1 MAPKLRGADSRR
13 SREDAMREHRHSN
26 RTGGRAASRSV
37 AAVLIIFMI
46 GCASSI
52 TRDTEPGRDAAGNM
66 GAVTAGH
73 PLAAEAGLAVLQSGG
88 LAMDAAI
95 TAAAVLAVARPHMN
109 GIGGDMFLL
118 YHDSATRLT
127 YALNGSGKS
136 GSAKTLEEL
145 KADGLDHMPS
155 SGPLSVSVPGAVGA
169 WSEALRRFGTISFA
183 EALEPAAR
191 LAQAG
196 LPVSERLASDIAG
209 AEAKLREEPEA
220 ARIFLPG
227 GRPPQ
232 PGDVLARPDLA
243 QTLLT
248 LQEKGAAELY
258 DGALGRKVVRFIQDR
273 GGLVRPNDMTM
284 YMPEWTQ
291 PISARYQGFE
301 VQVVPPNSQ
310 GVTLLEELAMLQH
323 HDLAALGHNSPD
335 YLHTISEAIRL
346 AFVDRDHEVAD
357 PRAMRVTTDE
367 LLEPARIRQLAGSI
381 KPGGR
386 APSLDVATSPD
397 HPNTV
402 YVIAV
407 DQYGNVVSLIQSLF
421 ATFGSGL
428 VVPETGIVLQ
438 NRGSLFRFEEDHPNV
453 FAPRRRPFH
462 TLCPVIV
469 LSNDLPWLAVG
480 TPGGDGQTHTL
491 TQVINNIAVFGMTP
505 QEAIDAP
512 RLRRLNDGSLAIE
525 AAVPQEVRDALAAR
539 GYTVHARSGL
549 TAEFGGAQAVLVDQI
564 SGRRRAGADRRREGW
579 AVAY

>member
-1 MAPKLRGADSRR
+1 MPEHHRTTFSRLTAG
-13 SREDAMREHRHSN
+13 SA
-26 RTGGRAASRSV
+26 V
-37 AAVLIIFMI
+37 ALLLLTTACESPLV
-46 GCASSI
+46 
-52 TRDTEPGRDAAGNM
+52 RNVEPGRGAEGNV

-73 PLAAEAGLAVLQSGG
+73 PLAAKAGLAVLQSGG

-109 GIGGDMFLL
+109 GVGGDMFLL

-145 KADGLDHMPS
+145 KAAGLEAMPR
-155 SGPLSVSVPGAVGA
+155 SGPMSVSVPGAVGA
-169 WSEALRRFGTISFA
+169 WSEGLRRFGSISFA
-183 EALEPAAR
+183 QALEPAYQ
-191 LAQAG
+191 LALAG
-196 LPVSERLASDIAG
+196 LPVSERLASDIAA
-209 AEAKLREEPEA
+209 AEARLREEEEA

-232 PGDVLARPDLA
+232 SGDILARPDLA
-243 QTLLT
+243 ETLLT
-248 LQEKGAAELY
+248 LQEKGAEEMY
-258 DGALGRKVVRFIQDR
+258 TGALGRKVVRFIQDR
-273 GGLVRPNDMTM
+273 GGLVRLNDMAN
-284 YMPEWTQ
+284 YLPEWTQ
-291 PISARYQGFE
+291 PLTGRYQGFE
-301 VQVVPPNSQ
+301 VQVAPPNSQ
-310 GVTLLEELAMLQH
+310 GVTLLEELALLQH
-323 HDLAALGHNSPD
+323 HDLETLGHNSPD
-335 YLHTISEAIRL
+335 YLHTVSEAIRL
-346 AFVDRDHEVAD
+346 AFVDRDREVAD
-357 PRAMRVTTDE
+357 PRAMRVTTE
-367 LLEPARIRQLAGSI
+367 ALLETSRIRSLADSI
-381 KPGGR
+381 VPAGR
-386 APSLDVATSPD
+386 APSIDVEMNAD
-397 HPNTV
+397 NPNTV

-428 VVPETGIVLQ
+428 VVPDTGIVLQ
-438 NRGSLFRFEEDHPNV
+438 NRGSLFRFDEDHPNV

-462 TLCPVIV
+462 TLCPVII
-469 LSNDLPWLAVG
+469 LSNDRPWLAVG

-491 TQVINNIAVFGMTP
+491 TQVINNIALFGMTP

-525 AAVPQEVRDALAAR
+525 EAVPLEVREALERR
-539 GYTVHARSGL
+539 GYTVHPRSGL

>member
-1 MAPKLRGADSRR
+1 MPER
-13 SREDAMREHRHSN
+13 HRTSFST
-26 RTGGRAASRSV
+26 RLTAGS
-37 AAVLIIFMI
+37 AVLLLLTVACESPL
-46 GCASSI
+46 G
-52 TRDTEPGRDAAGNM
+52 RVTEPGRDAEGNV

-73 PLAAEAGLAVLQSGG
+73 PLAAEAGLAVLESGG

-109 GIGGDMFLL
+109 GVGGDMFLL

-145 KADGLDHMPS
+145 KAAGLESMPS
-155 SGPLSVSVPGAVGA
+155 SGPMSVSVPGAVGA
-169 WSEALRRFGTISFA
+169 WSEGLRRFGSISFA
-183 EALEPAAR
+183 QALEPAYQ
-191 LAQAG
+191 LALAG
-196 LPVSERLASDIAG
+196 LPVSERLASDIAA
-209 AEAKLREEPEA
+209 AESTLREEDEA

-232 PGDVLARPDLA
+232 AGDILARPDLA
-243 QTLLT
+243 DTLLT
-248 LQEKGAAELY
+248 LQDKGAEEMY
-258 DGALGRKVVRFIQDR
+258 TGALGRKVVRFIQDR
-273 GGLVRPNDMTM
+273 GGLVRLNDMAN
-284 YMPEWTQ
+284 YLPEWTQ
-291 PISARYQGFE
+291 PLTGRYQGFE
-301 VQVVPPNSQ
+301 VQVAPPNSQ
-310 GVTLLEELAMLQH
+310 GVTLLEELALLQH
-323 HDLAALGHNSPD
+323 HDLETLGHNSPD
-335 YLHTISEAIRL
+335 YLHTVSEAIRI
-346 AFVDRDHEVAD
+346 AFDDRDREVAD
-357 PRAMRVTTDE
+357 PRAMRVTTEE
-367 LLEPARIRQLAGSI
+367 LLETGRIRSLADTI
-381 KPGGR
+381 DPAGR
-386 APSLDVATSPD
+386 APSIDVATSAD
-397 HPNTV
+397 NPNTV

-469 LSNDLPWLAVG
+469 MSNDRPWLAVG

-491 TQVINNIAVFGMTP
+491 TQVINNIALFGMTP

-525 AAVPQEVRDALAAR
+525 EAVPQEVRDALEGR
-539 GYTVHARSGL
+539 GYTVHPRSGL